1 MTQPDEPRKKL
12 VVLGSMLAVTLV
24 LSLIVLFAALAPPS
38 PEGVV
43 SDMLDSLARQ
53 DIEAFEQTVALS
65 ARQQLVSVQSLDSS
79 RWEVFW
85 NQGPELF
92 QEYRIGQ
99 VQISGDEAQVLVY
112 FGPGLIQQEV
122 FYLRKLEGRWRVVE

>member
-12 VVLGSMLAVTLV
+12 VVLGSMVAVTLV

-112 FGPGLIQQEV
+112 SV
-122 FYLRKLEGRWRVVE
+122 RD

>member
-12 VVLGSMLAVTLV
+12 VVLGSMVAVTLV

>member
-92 QEYRIGQ
+92 KEYRIGQ

>member
-12 VVLGSMLAVTLV
+12 VVLGSMVAVTLV

-99 VQISGDEAQVLVY
+99 VQLSGAEAQVLVY
-112 FGPGLIQQEV
+112 FGPGLIQPEV
-122 FYLRKLEGRWRVVE
+122 FSLRKLEGRWRVVE